1 MKQYD
6 VTPEF
11 AISRILHYSGHNLN
25 YRMHYRI
32 QKRGHIM
39 LNKTSIR
46 TIGIDVH
53 KDSFSL
59 CTYCPET
66 NSFVGEI
73 TTASSSKM
81 VANYIKRLQK
91 DVGPNV
97 SVISG
102 YEAGPTGFGLHR
114 DLSKAGLNSKVMA
127 PTTIYE
133 KKGGNRVKT
142 DRGDARKIS
151 KTLYWEAFKEV
162 VPLSVQDEATR
173 DYIRMRDDR
182 KDALKRAK
190 QQIQSFLLRKSK
202 HYPERGTSWTQ
213 RYRAWLKSCTFE
225 LPADQLTFDEY
236 YAEVCR
242 LEEAVERFDQQ
253 VEEYSQDDRYR
264 EKTAVLRCFGGIDTH
279 IAMAIVC
286 EIGDFS
292 RFATAKEFSSYI
304 GLCPGQQSSG
314 GKTQMTGITKAGNGH
329 IRKLLTESANS
340 MARTTIFNKSKR
352 LKARQAGNPASVIAY
367 ADRGTSRIRYKYKKM
382 IQEGKNSNLAKA
394 ACAREIACFVWG
406 MMTGNI
412 YGEVA

>member
-1 MKQYD
+1 
-6 VTPEF
+6 
-11 AISRILHYSGHNLN
+11 
-25 YRMHYRI
+25 MHYRM

-39 LNKTSIR
+39 SNKTSIR

-53 KDSFSL
+53 KDSYSL

-73 TTASSSKM
+73 TTESSSRM
-81 VANYIKRLQK
+81 VANYIRRLQK

-97 SVISG
+97 SIISG

-114 DLSKAGLNSKVMA
+114 DLSKAGLDCKVMA

-142 DRGDARKIS
+142 DRSDARKIS
-151 KTLYWEAFKEV
+151 KALYWGAFKEV
-162 VPLSVQDEATR
+162 VPLSVEDEATR

-182 KDALKRAK
+182 NGALKKAK
-190 QQIQSFLLRKSK
+190 QQLLSFLLRKGK
-202 HYPERGTSWTQ
+202 HYPEKGTSWTQ
-213 RYRAWLKSCTFE
+213 KYRAWLKSITFS
-225 LPADQLTFDEY
+225 LPVDQLTFDEY

-253 VEEYSQDDRYR
+253 IEEYSQEDRYR
-264 EKTAVLRCFGGIDTH
+264 ENVGRLRCFGGIDTH
-279 IAMAIVC
+279 TAMAIVC

-292 RFATAKEFSSYI
+292 RFPTPKAFSSFI

-314 GKTQMTGITKAGNGH
+314 GKTQMTGITKAGNSNL
-329 IRKLLTESANS
+329 RRLLTESANS
-340 MARTTIFNKSKR
+340 MARTTMFQKSKR
-352 LKARQAGNPASVIAY
+352 LKARQAGNPACVIAY
-367 ADRGTSRIRYKYKKM
+367 ADRGTSRIRYKYHKM
-382 IQEGKNSNLAKA
+382 IREGKSSNLAKA